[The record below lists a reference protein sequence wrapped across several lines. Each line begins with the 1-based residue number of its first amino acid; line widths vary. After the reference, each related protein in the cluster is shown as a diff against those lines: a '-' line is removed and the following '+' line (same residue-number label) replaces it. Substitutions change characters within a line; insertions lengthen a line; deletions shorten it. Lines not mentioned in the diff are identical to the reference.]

1 MNELPEKVKLLN
13 VRIAAALAGTLVR
26 ESQYVFTYGS
36 AEAEQ
41 PAVSMLMPPSRTTWS
56 DGDLFPSM
64 DMNLP
69 EGFLFQRIIELYPKR
84 SITKMH
90 LLALAGDNG
99 IGRVGYAVGDAAR
112 KPSAVVSRQE
122 LLSSQAGGDFFQRLV
137 SAYLWT
143 GAGISGVQPK
153 IMIPSRVSI
162 PIPDLIVKSAGPQYP
177 GLAANEF
184 ICLSAAA
191 HAGIEVPRFDLSANG
206 DILAI
211 DRFDIGSA
219 GQRLGFEDIAA
230 LMALRVHDRFSE
242 RKYQGSYEAITEVIR
257 LFSAAPG
264 EDLQRFFEQ
273 LAFSVMVR
281 NGDAHLKNFGLLY
294 TKDDD
299 ARLAPMF
306 DVVTTTVYKYERP
319 GGFEDVDR
327 TMALKWR
334 RGKKY
339 ASKAYPTTEEL
350 LAFGREL
357 CGVPQPRG
365 VVERIADA
373 MVQALADAEKDSRV
387 PRELLTLMREQ
398 WNIGLSYAQE
408 CKASKGFR
416 AGMRP

>member
-1 MNELPEKVKLLN
+1 MNELPEKVKLLD
-13 VRIAAALAGTLVR
+13 VRVGGALAGTLVR
-26 ESQYVFTYGS
+26 ESQYVFTYRS

-84 SITKMH
+84 AITKMH

-99 IGRVGYAVGDAAR
+99 IGRLGYTAGETAPKPGAAM
-112 KPSAVVSRQE
+112 SRQE
-122 LLSSQAGGDFFQRLV
+122 LLSSQAEGEFFQRLV
-137 SAYLWT
+137 NAYLST

-153 IMIPSRVSI
+153 IMIPSRASI

-184 ICLSAAA
+184 ICLTAAA
-191 HAGIEVPRFDLSANG
+191 HAGIEVPSFDLSAKG
-206 DILAI
+206 DILVI
-211 DRFDIGSA
+211 DRFDIDSA

-264 EDLQRFFEQ
+264 ADLQRFFVQ

-294 TKDDD
+294 TGNDD

-327 TMALKWR
+327 TLALKWR

-339 ASKAYPTTEEL
+339 TSKAYPTTVEL
-350 LAFGREL
+350 LDFGREL
-357 CGVPQPRG
+357 CGVQQPAE
-365 VVERIADA
+365 VLERIADA
-373 MVQALADAEKDSRV
+373 MIRTLAEAEKDPRV
-387 PRELLTLMREQ
+387 SGELLARMKEQ
-398 WNIGLSYAQE
+398 WDIGLAYAQE
-408 CKASKGFR
+408 CKASKSGGAATR
-416 AGMRP
+416 A